1 MILSAGIAVVTMTDD
16 LMIPAPASLE
26 TRIHGVPEGCWYNFV
41 QWSDDSKHISFTIRS
56 AGTLPS
62 CSDTLTQIN
71 ACHPKTCQLLRTT
84 GTMHPT
90 FTALVAQAQA
100 PVCECNANAW

>member
-1 MILSAGIAVVTMTDD
+1 MTDD

-56 AGTLPS
+56 AGDRS
-62 CSDTLTQIN
+62 
-71 ACHPKTCQLLRTT
+71 
-84 GTMHPT
+84 
-90 FTALVAQAQA
+90 
-100 PVCECNANAW
+100 PV

>member
-1 MILSAGIAVVTMTDD
+1 MIPVAGIAVVNMTDD

-62 CSDTLTQIN
+62 WSHTWAYIT
-71 ACHPKTCQLLRTT
+71 ACHLMTCQ
-84 GTMHPT
+84 
-90 FTALVAQAQA
+90 Q
-100 PVCECNANAW
+100 